1 MKKIVLLLALLL
13 AGVSAF
19 GQEAKGN
26 IPADVFYML
35 PEFGQ
40 GMVYFFDQG
49 PAQGQMNIC
58 AVDQTLRF
66 LDNDGKELSSNAD
79 NITRVVIGDVIFV
92 RVDGAY
98 YRLYPIT
105 DDLTVA
111 YRRDVEII
119 RDVKKGAYGTESR
132 TSSIR
137 NVGTFQADGMMYT
150 LQQAADYPY
159 HVTES
164 CSLFQA
170 GSVIPFNKRNLRK
183 QFPERKDD
191 LDAWL
196 KANRNLPKSLE
207 ETKAFLLKLANGET
221 L

>member
-1 MKKIVLLLALLL
+1 MKKIVLLLALFL
-13 AGVSAF
+13 AGTLAF

-26 IPADVFYML
+26 IPADVFYLL

-40 GMVYFFDQG
+40 GMVYFSDQG

-79 NITRVVIGDVIFV
+79 NITRVVIGDVVFV

-98 YRLYPIT
+98 YRLYPIN
-105 DDLTVA
+105 DNLTVA

-137 NVGTFQADGMMYT
+137 NVGSFQADGMMYT

-170 GSVIPFNKRNLRK
+170 GSIVPFNKRNLRK

-196 KANRNLPKSLE
+196 KANRNLPKGLE
-207 ETKAFLLKLANGET
+207 ETKAFLLKLAKGET

>member
-1 MKKIVLLLALLL
+1 MKKIVLLLALF
-13 AGVSAF
+13 AGMSAF

-26 IPADVFYML
+26 IPADVFYLL

-40 GMVYFFDQG
+40 GMVYFSDKG
-49 PAQGQMNIC
+49 PAQGTMNIC

-79 NITRVVIGDVIFV
+79 NITRVVFGDVVFI
-92 RVDGAY
+92 RVDGAF
-98 YRLYPIT
+98 YRLYPLT

-119 RDVKKGAYGTESR
+119 RDVKKGAFGTESR

-137 NVGTFQADGMMYT
+137 NVGSFQADGMMYT
-150 LQQAADYPY
+150 LQQATDYPY

-164 CSLFQA
+164 CSLYQA
-170 GSVIPFNKRNLRK
+170 GSVVSFNKRNLRK

-191 LDAWL
+191 IDAWL
-196 KANRNLPKSLE
+196 KTNRNLPKGLE
-207 ETKAFLLKLANGET
+207 ETKAFLLKLVNGET

>member
-1 MKKIVLLLALLL
+1 MKKIVLALALF
-13 AGVSAF
+13 AGLSAF
-19 GQEAKGN
+19 GQEAQGN
-26 IPADVFYML
+26 IPADVFYLL

-40 GMVYFFDQG
+40 GMVYFSDQG

-66 LDNDGKELSSNAD
+66 LDNDGQELSSNAD
-79 NITRVVIGDVIFV
+79 NINRVVIGDVVFV

-98 YRLYPIT
+98 YRLYPLT

-111 YRRDVEII
+111 YRRDVEIL

-137 NVGTFQADGMMYT
+137 EVGSLQADGLMYT
-150 LQQAADYPY
+150 LKRAANYPY
-159 HVTES
+159 NVTES
-164 CSLFQA
+164 CFLFQA
-170 GSVIPFNKRNLRK
+170 GDVVPFNKRNLRK

-191 LDAWL
+191 IDAWL
-196 KANRNLPKSLE
+196 KANRNLPKGLE
-207 ETKAFLLKLANGET
+207 ETKAFLLKLANGDT

>member
-1 MKKIVLLLALLL
+1 MKKIVLLLALF
-13 AGVSAF
+13 AGLSAF

-26 IPADVFYML
+26 IPADVFYLL

-40 GMVYFFDQG
+40 GMVYFSDQG
-49 PAQGQMNIC
+49 PAQGLMNIC

-79 NITRVVIGDVIFV
+79 NITRVVIGDVVFV

-105 DDLTVA
+105 DELTVA

-170 GSVIPFNKRNLRK
+170 GSIVPFNKRNLRK

-196 KANRNLPKSLE
+196 KANRNLPKGLD
-207 ETKAFLLKLANGET
+207 ETKAFLLKLVNGET

>member
-1 MKKIVLLLALLL
+1 MKKIVLLLALFL
-13 AGVSAF
+13 AGTLAF

-26 IPADVFYML
+26 IPADVFYLL

-40 GMVYFFDQG
+40 GMVYFSDQG

-79 NITRVVIGDVIFV
+79 NITRVVIGDVVFV

-105 DDLTVA
+105 DELTVA

-170 GSVIPFNKRNLRK
+170 GSIVPFNKRNLRK
-183 QFPERKDD
+183 LFPDRKDD

-196 KANRNLPKSLE
+196 KANRNLPKGIDE
-207 ETKAFLLKLANGET
+207 VKAFLARLASGEE

>member
-1 MKKIVLLLALLL
+1 MKKIVLMLALF
-13 AGVSAF
+13 AGVAVS

-40 GMVYFFDQG
+40 GMVYFSDQG

-58 AVDQTLRF
+58 TADQTLRF
-66 LDNDGKELSSNAD
+66 LDNDGQELASKAE
-79 NITRVVIGDVIFV
+79 NITRVVIGDVVFV
-92 RVDGAY
+92 RDGGAY
-98 YRLYPIT
+98 YRLYPIS

-119 RDVKKGAYGTESR
+119 RDIKKGAYGTESR

-137 NVGTFQADGMMYT
+137 DVSTYQADGMIYT
-150 LQQAADYPY
+150 LQKVADYPY

-164 CSLFQA
+164 CSLYQA
-170 GSVIPFNKRNLRK
+170 GSVVPLNKRNLRK
-183 QFPERKDD
+183 LFPDRKDD

-196 KANRNLPKSLE
+196 KANRNLPKGVD
-207 ETKAFLLKLANGET
+207 ETKAFLARLASGEE

>member
-1 MKKIVLLLALLL
+1 MKKIVLMLALF
-13 AGVSAF
+13 AGLSAF
-19 GQEAKGN
+19 GQEAQGN

-40 GMVYFFDQG
+40 GMVYFSDQG
-49 PAQGQMNIC
+49 PAQGKMNIC

-66 LDNDGKELSSNAD
+66 LDNNGKELSSSAD
-79 NITRVVIGDVIFV
+79 NVNRVVIGDIVFV
-92 RVDGAY
+92 RTDGAY
-98 YRLYPIT
+98 YRLYPIN
-105 DDLTVA
+105 DELTVA

-137 NVGTFQADGMMYT
+137 NVGSFQADGMMYT

-164 CSLFQA
+164 CSLYQA
-170 GSVIPFNKRNLRK
+170 GTIVPFNKRNLRK
-183 QFPERKDD
+183 AFPERKDD

-196 KANRNLPKSLE
+196 KAKHNLPKGLE
-207 ETKAFLLKLANGET
+207 ETKAFLLRLASGEE

>member
-1 MKKIVLLLALLL
+1 MKKIVLLLALF
-13 AGVSAF
+13 AGFSAF
-19 GQEAKGN
+19 CQETRGN
-26 IPADVFYML
+26 IPADVFYLL
-35 PEFGQ
+35 PEFGH
-40 GMVYFFDQG
+40 GMVYFSDQG

-66 LDNDGKELSSNAD
+66 MDNDGKELSSNAD
-79 NITRVVIGDVIFV
+79 NITRVVIGDVVFV

-150 LQQAADYPY
+150 LQQATDYPY

-164 CSLFQA
+164 CSLYQA
-170 GSVIPFNKRNLRK
+170 GSVVPFNKRNLRK

-191 LDAWL
+191 IDAWL
-196 KANRNLPKSLE
+196 KANRNLPKGLE
-207 ETKAFLLKLANGET
+207 ETEAFLAKLVNGEE

>member
-1 MKKIVLLLALLL
+1 MKKIVLLLALF
-13 AGVSAF
+13 AGLSAF

-40 GMVYFFDQG
+40 GMVYFSDQG

-79 NITRVVIGDVIFV
+79 NITRVVIGDVVFV

-105 DDLTVA
+105 DELTVA

-170 GSVIPFNKRNLRK
+170 GSIVPFNKRNLRK

-196 KANRNLPKSLE
+196 KANRNLPKGLE

>member
-1 MKKIVLLLALLL
+1 MKKIVLLLALF
-13 AGVSAF
+13 AGMSAF

-26 IPADVFYML
+26 IPADVFYLL

-40 GMVYFFDQG
+40 GMVYFSDQG
-49 PAQGQMNIC
+49 PAQGKMNIC

-66 LDNDGKELSSNAD
+66 MDNNGTELSSNAD

-98 YRLYPIT
+98 YRLYPLT

-170 GSVIPFNKRNLRK
+170 GDVIPFNKRNLRK

-191 LDAWL
+191 IDAWL
-196 KANRNLPKSLE
+196 KANRNLPKGLE
-207 ETKAFLLKLANGET
+207 ETKAFLLKLVNGET

>member
-1 MKKIVLLLALLL
+1 MTKNLLLLALLL
-13 AGVSAF
+13 GGASAF

-40 GMVYFFDQG
+40 GMVYFSDQG
-49 PAQGQMNIC
+49 PAQGLMNIC

-66 LDNDGKELSSNAD
+66 MDNDGQELASGAD
-79 NITRVVIGDVIFV
+79 NITRVVIGDVVFV
-92 RVDGAY
+92 RDDGAY
-98 YRLYPIT
+98 YRLYPISEE
-105 DDLTVA
+105 LTVA

-119 RDVKKGAYGTESR
+119 RDVKKGAYGTETR

-137 NVGTFQADGMMYT
+137 EVSTFQAYGMMYT
-150 LQQAADYPY
+150 LQKAADYPY

-164 CSLFQA
+164 SSLYRA
-170 GSVIPFNKRNLRK
+170 GSVVPLNKRNLRK
-183 QFPERKDD
+183 LFPDRKDD

-196 KANRNLPKSLE
+196 KANRNLPKDVD
-207 ETKAFLLKLANGET
+207 ETNAFLARLASGEE